1 MTPRLN
7 IAQIGLRAVH
17 EVDAPAK
24 DAA

>member
-1 MTPRLN
+1 MTPRLT